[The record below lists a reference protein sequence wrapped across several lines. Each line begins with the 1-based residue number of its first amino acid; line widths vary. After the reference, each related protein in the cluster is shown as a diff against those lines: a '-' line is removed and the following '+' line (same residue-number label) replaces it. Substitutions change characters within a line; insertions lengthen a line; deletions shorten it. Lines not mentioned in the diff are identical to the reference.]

1 MTSNYKEGTRAALQ
15 KLGFLDVVDPEDL
28 PKFLARRREAQ
39 LQKALKIQAMNG
51 LPAGG
56 LVSED
61 YALQE

>member
-1 MTSNYKEGTRAALQ
+1 MPSNYAAGKRAALY
-15 KLGFLDVVDPEDL
+15 KLGFLDALDPEDL
-28 PKFLARRREAQ
+28 PAFMARRRE
-39 LQKALKIQAMNG
+39 LQRQKDLKIQAMNG